1 MNSDSFRL
9 LRFVTETEKRRI
21 SLLIKD
27 KARETGFDL
36 CGIAEA
42 RTLSEYLPVLKKW
55 CAQGMNA
62 DMAFLARD
70 FEKRFDPSLHLPGVK
85 SVVVTGLSYNLEMM
99 QKESGVPLL
108 SRYAYGI
115 DYHEVI
121 RGKLDSILGFIRN
134 LAPGTSGKVFVD
146 SGTIAE
152 KMWAKEAGLGWQGRH
167 SIIINDTI
175 GSFFLIG
182 IILIDH
188 ELLHDKPYISDLC
201 GDCRLCI
208 EMCPTGAI
216 NEDRT
221 IDARKCIANL
231 TIENRG
237 PIPEEIVPKLGRR
250 VYGCDRCQE
259 VCPWNSKALPCR
271 TPEFL
276 LDDEISSMTA
286 NDWKSLTEQKF
297 MELFSRS
304 AIKRVKYDRFV
315 RNIGAALAPQP

>member
-1 MNSDSFRL
+1 M
-9 LRFVTETEKRRI
+9 
-21 SLLIKD
+21 LIKD

-42 RTLSEYLPVLKKW
+42 RSLSEYFQVLKEW
-55 CAQGMNA
+55 CGKGMNA

-70 FEKRFDPSLHLPGVK
+70 MGNRFDPSLNLPGVK

-99 QKESGVPLL
+99 QKEPGVPLL

-121 RGKLDSILGFIRN
+121 REKLESIHGLIKS
-134 LAPGTSGKVFVD
+134 LAPGTTGKVFVD

-182 IILIDH
+182 IILTDL
-188 ELLHDKPYISDLC
+188 ELLHDKPYSGDHC

-208 EMCPTGAI
+208 ETCPTGAI

-231 TIENRG
+231 TIENRE
-237 PIPEEIVPKLGRR
+237 PIPAEIVPKLGRR

-259 VCPWNSKALPCR
+259 VCPWTSNALPCR
-271 TPEFL
+271 TPEFF
-276 LDDEISSMTA
+276 LDDEISAMTTEE
-286 NDWKSLTEQKF
+286 WKSLTEDKF